1 MALTGKKM
9 DKLLT
14 QNLNRLWSSLIIDEF
29 IKNSITHFYLSPGM
43 RNAPLIAAL
52 THFQNFTPY
61 LKIIVCMDERA
72 AAYRALGFSKAT
84 GLPAVILCTSGS
96 AMANYF
102 PAIVEAKKSNLP
114 LIVLSADRPT
124 ELTFCD
130 DNQTIDQVKFFGDY
144 VQGEMSLG
152 VPSED
157 ISPLALTSTLSNLIH
172 KSLFPQ
178 KGPVH
183 FNCAFREP
191 LEDTFLPID
200 SHYKELARIQIAR
213 SGPSTRYLALE
224 TAPSKEALQ
233 VVADILKQSQNG
245 LLVIGSLNPYEST
258 TDVESFAKLLK
269 WPVYFDVSSSL
280 KYAFNLNDGSIPT
293 FDHPELQAALIA
305 RPPDTVFHIGGR
317 LTSKHYYSFLKNV
330 PEINLVTL
338 NLNKEKEDP
347 SHHTK
352 LRINAH
358 INSTLKQLHSLLK
371 DSALVSSALSLNLES
386 FTREKIKLIDQSPLS
401 YPAVSKFIIDNI
413 KDGSILYIGN
423 STVVRSFDAYFSYD
437 VKKKLTIA
445 TNRGASGIEGFI
457 ASAAGFIDGAL
468 KEVYLIVGDVAF
480 IHDLN
485 SLLFLKNITVP
496 LKIILIN
503 NDGGGIFTL
512 MPIHKEKA
520 VLDLITSPHGQK
532 FDKIASAFNLDY
544 LAVYSREEMN
554 AKFNELE
561 KKQHHC
567 LMEVFID
574 HDVNKSVYDQ
584 LKTIKS

>member
-1 MALTGKKM
+1 ME
-9 DKLLT
+9 KLLT
-14 QNLNRLWSSLIIDEF
+14 NNLNRLWSALIIDEF

-52 THFQNFTPY
+52 THFQQFYPEI
-61 LKIIVCMDERA
+61 KIFVCMDERA
-72 AAYRALGFSKAT
+72 AAYRALGFSKAS
-84 GLPAVILCTSGS
+84 GKPAVILCTSGS
-96 AMANYF
+96 ALANYF

-114 LIVLSADRPT
+114 LIVLSADRPS

-130 DNQTIDQVKFFGDY
+130 DNQTIDQVKFFGGY
-144 VQGEMSLG
+144 VQGEMGLG
-152 VPSED
+152 TPSED
-157 ISPLALTSTLSNLIH
+157 ISPLALTSSLSNLIH

-191 LEDTFLPID
+191 LEDTISAID
-200 SHYKELARIQIAR
+200 SEYVKLARIQISRHGA
-213 SGPSTRYLALE
+213 STRYLSLE
-224 TAPSKEALQ
+224 TAPSKDSLQ
-233 VVADILKQSQNG
+233 AVAEILKQSKNG

-258 TDVESFAKLLK
+258 AEVEAFVRLLK

-280 KYAFNLNDGSIPT
+280 KYTFNLNDGSIPT
-293 FDHPELQAALIA
+293 FDHPELQAALIKN
-305 RPPDTVFHIGGR
+305 PPDTVFHIGGR
-317 LTSKHYYSFLKNV
+317 LTSKHYYSFLKSV

-371 DSALVSSALSLNLES
+371 DIPLVSSALALDLES
-386 FTREKIKLIDQSPLS
+386 FTRDKIKLIDQSPLS
-401 YPAVSKFIIDNI
+401 YPALSKYIIDHI
-413 KDGSILYIGN
+413 KNESILYIGN

-437 VKKKLTIA
+437 VRKKLTIA

-457 ASAAGFIDGAL
+457 ASAAGFVDGAQ

-480 IHDLN
+480 IHDMN
-485 SLLFLKNITVP
+485 SLLFLKTLNLP

-512 MPIHKEKA
+512 MPIQNEKA

-532 FDKIASAFNLDY
+532 FNKIAEAFNLDY
-544 LAVYSREEMN
+544 IAVNDRSELDQ
-554 AKFNELE
+554 KFKELE
-561 KKQHHC
+561 NKRHHC

-574 HDVNKSVYDQ
+574 HDINKGVYDQ